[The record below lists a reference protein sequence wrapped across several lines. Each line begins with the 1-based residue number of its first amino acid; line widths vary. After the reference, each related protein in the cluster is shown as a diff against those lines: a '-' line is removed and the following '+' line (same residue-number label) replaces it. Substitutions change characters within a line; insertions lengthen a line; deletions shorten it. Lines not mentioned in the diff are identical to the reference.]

1 MVGADVFIHHAP
13 GDPNIVGKLMESVA
27 GDGLKLVMIS
37 NRGVKVYPD
46 PLPDTLT
53 CDSWR
58 CRFQSATDNPVVTPA
73 QLLGLLGRVAAA
85 GIDWVKTEHLYSFD
99 GKAGYSLGQG
109 Q

>member
-1 MVGADVFIHHAP
+1 
-13 GDPNIVGKLMESVA
+13 
-27 GDGLKLVMIS
+27 MIS

-58 CRFQSATDNPVVTPA
+58 CRFQSAIDNPVVTLKQVVA
-73 QLLGLLGRVAAA
+73 ILGKAADK
-85 GIDWVKTEHLYSFD
+85 GIDVHKTEFLYNYD